1 MLINY
6 FKKQYKYIVYIGLFV
21 HSSFSFAGSYE
32 DFFSAIK
39 NDEVKVISSL
49 FVRGFDPNTVDLNG
63 EPAILNTLRH
73 GSLKS
78 FELIAKHPKLKLNVF
93 NSHGESALML
103 VCLKGELELAKMLI
117 KSDADINHPG
127 WTPLHYAATG
137 AHTSIIQLLLD
148 ESAYIDAESPN
159 GTTPLMMASRYG
171 NEKAVQL
178 LLNEGADHQLKN
190 QLGLTALDFA
200 VQGRRPESIKL
211 LQSASSSS
219 AEANSKPK

>member
-1 MLINY
+1 MLIKY
-6 FKKQYKYIVYIGLFV
+6 FKKQVKYVVYIV
-21 HSSFSFAGSYE
+21 FSIYSICGFAGSFE
-32 DFFSAIK
+32 DFFMAIK

-49 FVRGFDPNTVDLNG
+49 FVRGFDPDTVDLNG

-78 FELIAKHPKLKLNVF
+78 FELIAKQPKVNLNVR

-103 VCLKGELELAKMLI
+103 LCLKGDFDLAKMLI
-117 KSDADINHPG
+117 KREADLNHPG

-137 AHTSIIQLLLD
+137 GHTAIIQLLLD

-159 GTTPLMMASRYG
+159 GTTPLMMAARYG

-178 LLNEGADHQLKN
+178 LINEGADLTLKN
-190 QLGLTALDFA
+190 QLGLNALDFA

-211 LQSASSSS
+211 LQSASKS
-219 AEANSKPK
+219 AEEATSKPK